1 MIAKIIKD
9 GNRTSEKE
17 RITEEKY
24 EEFLSSSI
32 LHLEKK
38 RYEFSYIQSDI
49 SFSLKYD
56 EFAGDKPY
64 MLEADAASEEEKEF
78 FSPDEFPAEL
88 TEVTGDTRYYGYR
101 VAS

>member
-1 MIAKIIKD
+1 
-9 GNRTSEKE
+9 
-17 RITEEKY
+17 
-24 EEFLSSSI
+24 
-32 LHLEKK
+32 
-38 RYEFSYIQSDI
+38 
-49 SFSLKYD
+49 
-56 EFAGDKPY
+56 